1 MKINKDLVRLTL
13 TTLGI
18 IGIPVTSIIAIKCHD
33 KAKDIDDK
41 KQKAKCYIPAAISGV
56 AAGACM
62 IGSHKISSK
71 EIAALTATASF
82 VVANRNKLEEEIK
95 KVLPEQDVK
104 KVSECADKRV
114 IAEHR
119 GQSVEYTG
127 HGTLKC
133 LEGYSGRIFYSSI
146 EMVREAERRL
156 NQRFQSGEYIS
167 MNDFYRLLGITETHF
182 GDQWGW
188 VPSEDWYPRWYAD
201 NPIGFDNTLVEDE
214 DGSPLLV
221 IDLIVYPMEG
231 WKEC

>member
-1 MKINKDLVRLTL
+1 MKITKDAVRLVL
-13 TTLGI
+13 TTLGV
-18 IGIPVTSIIAIKCHD
+18 IGIPVTSLISIKCHD
-33 KAKDIDDK
+33 KAKDIEDK
-41 KQKAKCYIPAAISGV
+41 KQKAKCYIPAVISGV

-82 VVANRNKLEEEIK
+82 AVANRNKLEEQVK
-95 KVLPEQDVK
+95 KVLPEQDAK
-104 KVSECADKRV
+104 KVV
-114 IAEHR
+114 QNAEKEAVYHHKD
-119 GQSVEYTG
+119 QSVEYTG
-127 HGTLKC
+127 HGMLKC
-133 LEGYSGRIFYSSI
+133 LEGYSGRKFFSSI

-156 NQRFQSGEYIS
+156 NQRFQNGEYIS

-188 VPSEDWYPRWYAD
+188 SPSDDWYPRWYED

-221 IDLIVYPMEG
+221 IDIIVYPMEG
-231 WKEC
+231 WQEV